1 MATQVRVLVGTTK
14 GLFTFESDAERRDWN
29 CRGPYLGGWEVY
41 SVLGDSRHGDR
52 IFAGTSHTA
61 YGPSIR
67 VSEDFGQ
74 HWIQIA
80 EGPRYPRESD
90 FALNRLWQI
99 VPGHPSEPDTFLV
112 GAEEAGLFV
121 SRDRGHTWSELDTL
135 TKHPTRPDWFPGN
148 GGLCLHT
155 ILIHPDNPQRMWVA
169 ISAVGV
175 FRTDDGG
182 ESWRTCNEGLARVP
196 VGTPHPEV
204 GYCVHKMVL
213 DPDVPDTLYMQ
224 YHQGVFRSNDAAESW
239 FPLED
244 GLPGD
249 RISAELGTPFGF
261 PIAVSRSGDLFL
273 VPLESSEQRTMRD
286 GRLLVYSMRRG
297 SDRWEPVGDVV
308 PDEPRHVSVLRDA
321 LAVDGLEPYGA
332 YFGTTSGEV
341 FYSLDGG
348 AGWDRMPGQYGRIL
362 CVKAWVREGQD
373 AA

>member
-1 MATQVRVLVGTTK
+1 MAAQISLLVGTTK
-14 GLFTFESDAERRDWN
+14 GLFTFESDAERRDWA
-29 CRGPYLGGWEVY
+29 CAGPHLGGWEVY

-67 VSEDFGQ
+67 LSEDAGES
-74 HWIQIA
+74 WTQIA
-80 EGPRYPRESD
+80 DGPRYSPESG
-90 FALNRLWQI
+90 FSLNRVWQI
-99 VPGHPSEPDTFLV
+99 IPGHPSEPDTLFAGV
-112 GAEEAGLFV
+112 EEAGLFV
-121 SRDRGHTWSELDTL
+121 SRDRGTTWTELDAL

-148 GGLCLHT
+148 GGMCLHT
-155 ILIHPDNPQRMWVA
+155 ILIHPDNPRTMWVG

-196 VGTPHPEV
+196 VGTAHPEV

-213 DPDVPDTLYMQ
+213 DPDNPNTLYMQ
-224 YHQGVFRSNDAAESW
+224 YHQGVFRSDDGGESW
-239 FPLED
+239 TPFEE

-249 RISAELGTPFGF
+249 RISAEYGAPFGF
-261 PIAVSRSGDLFL
+261 PMAVSRSGEVFII
-273 VPLESSEQRTMRD
+273 PLESSEQRTMRD
-286 GRLLVYSMRRG
+286 GKLLVYRLQHG
-297 SDRWEPVGDVV
+297 GDRWEPVGDVV

-321 LAVDGLEPYGA
+321 LVVDSLEPYGT

-348 AGWDRMPGQYGRIL
+348 VQWDRMPGQYGRIL
-362 CVKAWVREGQD
+362 SVKAWVREQ
-373 AA
+373 